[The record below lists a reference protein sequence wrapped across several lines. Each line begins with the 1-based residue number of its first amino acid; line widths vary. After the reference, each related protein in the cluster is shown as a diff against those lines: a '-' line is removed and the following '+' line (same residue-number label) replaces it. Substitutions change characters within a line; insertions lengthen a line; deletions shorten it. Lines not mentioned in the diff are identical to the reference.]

1 MNRVEKNLSSDHRS
15 QTQNDDGLRYLIF
28 SLAGEE
34 FAIPLLDVK
43 EVIGLSEATPIP
55 NTPAYFKGIINL
67 RGQVI
72 SIMDLRLKLNLKK
85 AECTPETSIIILD
98 MNSHLLG
105 VIVDSI
111 NCVLPFSPDEMSEA
125 PASAVTSIKE
135 SFIKNIAKK
144 DKRLIL
150 SLDIGAI
157 LNQVDKS
164 ALGTAKKL
172 AA

>member
-1 MNRVEKNLSSDHRS
+1 MNRIEKNLSSDS
-15 QTQNDDGLRYLIF
+15 DDSLRYLIF
-28 SLAGEE
+28 SLSGEE

-43 EVIGLSEATPIP
+43 EVIGLSATTPIP

-85 AECTPETSIIILD
+85 ADYGPEASIIILD
-98 MNSHLLG
+98 MDSHFLG

-111 NCVLPFSPDEMSEA
+111 NCVLPFTPEEMSEA

-135 SFIKNIAKK
+135 SFIKSIGKK

-150 SLDIGAI
+150 NLDIGAI
-157 LNQVDKS
+157 LNPEDRG
-164 ALGTAKKL
+164 ALGTVKKL

>member
-1 MNRVEKNLSSDHRS
+1 MNRIEKNSSEVRS
-15 QTQNDDGLRYLIF
+15 LVQTDDSLRYLLF
-28 SLAGEE
+28 SLSGEE

-72 SIMDLRLKLNLKK
+72 SVIDLRLKLNLKK
-85 AECTPETSIIILD
+85 AEYGPESSIIILD
-98 MNSHLLG
+98 LETHFLG
-105 VIVDSI
+105 LIVDSI
-111 NCVLPFSPDEMSEA
+111 NCVLAFDAADLSEA
-125 PASAVTSIKE
+125 PPSAVTSVKDAYIK
-135 SFIKNIAKK
+135 SVAKK

-150 SLDIGAI
+150 NLDIDAI
-157 LNQVDKS
+157 LSQVDKS
-164 ALGTAKKL
+164 SLSAAKKL